1 MAGRLLRS
9 GQKGGDAVG
18 LTKRGKGS
26 RIMAVVDAGGLPI
39 SLRVCTAGEHEVK
52 QAEQTVLECW
62 TVELPE
68 RTIADRAFD
77 SDALDQSLAEFGVE
91 VIAPHRKNRRPEN
104 KTQDGRKLR
113 RYKRRWKVER
123 FFAWLGNFRRLLVRH
138 ERRAR
143 NYEGFAHL
151 ATLIILVRNCF

>member
-1 MAGRLLRS
+1 
-9 GQKGGDAVG
+9 
-18 LTKRGKGS
+18 
-26 RIMAVVDAGGLPI
+26 MAVVDAGGLPI
-39 SLRVCTAGEHEVK
+39 GLRVCTAGEHEVK
-52 QAEQTVLECW
+52 QAEDTILECW

-77 SDALDQSLAEFGVE
+77 SDALDQSLAEYGVE

-123 FFAWLGNFRRLLVRH
+123 FFSWLGNFRRLLIRH
-138 ERRAR
+138 ERKVR

-151 ATLIILVRNCF
+151 ATLIILVKNCFQERF

>member
-1 MAGRLLRS
+1 
-9 GQKGGDAVG
+9 
-18 LTKRGKGS
+18 
-26 RIMAVVDAGGLPI
+26 MAVVDAGGLPI
-39 SLRVCTAGEHEVK
+39 GLRVCTASTAGEHEVK
-52 QAEQTVLECW
+52 QAQDTILECW
-62 TVELPE
+62 TVELPQ

-91 VIAPHRKNRRPEN
+91 VIAPQRKNRRPEN

-123 FFAWLGNFRRLLVRH
+123 FFSWLGVLRRLLIRH
-138 ERRAR
+138 ERKVR

-151 ATLIILVRNCF
+151 ATVVVSAELSG

>member
-1 MAGRLLRS
+1 
-9 GQKGGDAVG
+9 
-18 LTKRGKGS
+18 
-26 RIMAVVDAGGLPI
+26 MAVVDANGLPI
-39 SLRVCTAGEHEVK
+39 GLRVCTAGEHEVK
-52 QAEQTVLECW
+52 QAEDTLLECW

-77 SDALDQSLAEFGVE
+77 SDALDQSLAGFGVE
-91 VIAPHRKNRRPEN
+91 VIAPHRKSRKPQN

-123 FFAWLGNFRRLLVRH
+123 FFSWLGNFRRLLIRH
-138 ERRAR
+138 ERKVR

>member
-1 MAGRLLRS
+1 
-9 GQKGGDAVG
+9 
-18 LTKRGKGS
+18 
-26 RIMAVVDAGGLPI
+26 MAVVDANGLPI
-39 SLRVCTAGEHEVK
+39 GLRVCTAGQHEVK
-52 QAEQTVLECW
+52 QSEDTILECW

-77 SDALDQSLAEFGVE
+77 SDADGFAIALDTSLAEFGVE

-123 FFAWLGNFRRLLVRH
+123 FFSWLGNFRPLLICH
-138 ERRAR
+138 ERKVQ
-143 NYEGFAHL
+143 NYEGFARL
-151 ATLIILVRNCF
+151 STLIILVRKCF

>member
-1 MAGRLLRS
+1 
-9 GQKGGDAVG
+9 
-18 LTKRGKGS
+18 
-26 RIMAVVDAGGLPI
+26 MAVVDANGLPI
-39 SLRVCTAGEHEVK
+39 GLRVCTAGEHEVK
-52 QAEQTVLECW
+52 QAQDTVLECW
-62 TVELPE
+62 TVQLPQ

-77 SDALDQSLAEFGVE
+77 SDALDQCLWEYGVE
-91 VIAPHRKNRRPEN
+91 VIAPHRKNRKPEN

-138 ERRAR
+138 ERKVR

>member
-1 MAGRLLRS
+1 MNEETKGKDGGGPLDGVTDQVGQVTDQAGEVA
-9 GQKGGDAVG
+9 GQAPEV
-18 LTKRGKGS
+18 
-26 RIMAVVDAGGLPI
+26 AGG
-39 SLRVCTAGEHEVK
+39 AAK
-52 QAEQTVLECW
+52 QAQDTVLECW
-62 TVELPE
+62 TVELPQ

-91 VIAPHRKNRRPEN
+91 VIAAHRKRRKRQN

-123 FFAWLGNFRRLLVRH
+123 FFSCLGNFRHLLIRH
-138 ERRAR
+138 ERKVR

>member
-1 MAGRLLRS
+1 
-9 GQKGGDAVG
+9 
-18 LTKRGKGS
+18 
-26 RIMAVVDAGGLPI
+26 MAVVEANGLPI
-39 SLRVCTAGEHEVK
+39 GLRVCTAGEHEVK
-52 QAEQTVLECW
+52 QAEDTILECW
-62 TVELPE
+62 TVELPQ

-91 VIAPHRKNRRPEN
+91 VIAPHRKNRKPQN

-138 ERRAR
+138 ERKVC

>member
-1 MAGRLLRS
+1 
-9 GQKGGDAVG
+9 
-18 LTKRGKGS
+18 
-26 RIMAVVDAGGLPI
+26 MAVVDAGGLPI

-123 FFAWLGNFRRLLVRH
+123 FFAWLGNFRRLLIRH
-138 ERRAR
+138 ERKVR

>member
-1 MAGRLLRS
+1 
-9 GQKGGDAVG
+9 
-18 LTKRGKGS
+18 
-26 RIMAVVDAGGLPI
+26 MAVVDANGLPI
-39 SLRVCTAGEHEVK
+39 GLRVCTAGEHEVK
-52 QAEQTVLECW
+52 QAQDTVLECW
-62 TVELPE
+62 TVQLPQ

-77 SDALDQSLAEFGVE
+77 SDALDQCLWEYGVE
-91 VIAPHRKNRRPEN
+91 VIAPHRKNRKPEN

-138 ERRAR
+138 ERKVR

-151 ATLIILVRNCF
+151 PTLIILVRNCF

>member
-1 MAGRLLRS
+1 MLDAFLART
-9 GQKGGDAVG
+9 GD
-18 LTKRGKGS
+18 KR
-26 RIMAVVDAGGLPI
+26 V
-39 SLRVCTAGEHEVK
+39 
-52 QAEQTVLECW
+52 
-62 TVELPE
+62 
-68 RTIADRAFD
+68 IADRGFD
-77 SDALDQSLAEFGVE
+77 SDALDQSLWEYEVD
-91 VIAPHRKNRRPEN
+91 VIAAHRKNRCPEN

-138 ERRAR
+138 ERKSR